1 MNNSFIRDTRIVPG
15 ECIGFIHSPH
25 GTVLHDKVA
34 SSPSI
39 LAKPFQISNK
49 TPTNAFSGML
59 HGSLDRKRKHDSTS
73 EDDSSVEQI
82 SNKTPTNAFSGM
94 LHGSL
99 DRKRKHDSTSEDDSS
114 VDNHSS
120 LKQRDSKDSNRIAED
135 SGKNLPI
142 DDSHDARASLVDFL
156 DSEAFAEQC
165 HAEEEHNWDVLSSL
179 PFHETLLV
187 PWTAGMAD

>member
-39 LAKPFQISNK
+39 LAKPF
-49 TPTNAFSGML
+49 
-59 HGSLDRKRKHDSTS
+59 
-73 EDDSSVEQI
+73 QI

-156 DSEAFAEQC
+156 DSEALAEQC